1 MPEIRYYVRSDGEEP
16 FAAWFAELESVA
28 QAKVTRAVIR
38 LEQGNFSTV
47 KSIGQ
52 GVFEYRID
60 FGPGY
65 RVYFGQDGQALV
77 ILLTRGTKKRQQ
89 RDIDAAHAYWQDYKQ
104 SKRGRR

>member
-52 GVFEYRID
+52 GVFECRID

-65 RVYFGQDGQALV
+65 RVY
-77 ILLTRGTKKRQQ
+77 
-89 RDIDAAHAYWQDYKQ
+89 
-104 SKRGRR
+104 

>member
-16 FAAWFAELESVA
+16 LRQGLQSWSQLREPRSPRAA
-28 QAKVTRAVIR
+28 IR

-65 RVYFGQDGQALV
+65 RVYFGQDGQA
-77 ILLTRGTKKRQQ
+77 
-89 RDIDAAHAYWQDYKQ
+89 
-104 SKRGRR
+104 